1 MAAHIAVTYRPIA
14 SAPTLFQ
21 ILRSFLRGHVGC
33 CPNSEPFVLI
43 CLFNYLNFQT
53 REPIKVWPHYRQA
66 FAWTYQGMAI
76 SPEYHRRQAA
86 TLLQLAQNTRD
97 PDTANALLQIVA
109 EHVAR
114 AEEAVARTAVP
125 ADVAALR

>member
-1 MAAHIAVTYRPIA
+1 MRTDKKYEEQPATAAL
-14 SAPTLFQ
+14 TLFP
-21 ILRSFLRGHVGC
+21 SPNSPRGRA
-33 CPNSEPFVLI
+33 NSEPFVLI
-43 CLFNYLNFQT
+43 CLFNYFNFQT
-53 REPIKVWPHYRQA
+53 WEPIKVWPHYRQA

-114 AEEAVARTAVP
+114 AEEAVARTAAP
-125 ADVAALR
+125 ADAAALR